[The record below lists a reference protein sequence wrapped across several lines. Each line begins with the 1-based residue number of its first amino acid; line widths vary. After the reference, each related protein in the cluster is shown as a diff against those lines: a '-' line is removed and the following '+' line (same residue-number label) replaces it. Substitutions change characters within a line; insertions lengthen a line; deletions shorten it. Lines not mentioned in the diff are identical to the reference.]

1 MSSQFNLLGQKRFGP
16 FFLTQF
22 LGAFNDNV
30 FKQALITLIAFKLA
44 GELASESA
52 SDSNT
57 LINLCAALFILPF
70 FLFSATAGQLADKI
84 EKSKLI
90 RNVKMLEVGIMLAAT
105 LAFQSGNIP
114 LLMGVLFL
122 LGTQSTI
129 FGPVKYGI
137 LPQVL
142 NERELTGGNGLVES
156 GTYLA
161 ILLGTVCGTMVIAE
175 TDAGEMWVGGL
186 LLLMAM
192 AGYFASTGIPEAA
205 ATDPGLKINWNPLT
219 ESWRILQFAARAR
232 PIWLSILG
240 ISWFWF
246 LGAIYITQLP
256 NFTRL
261 TLGGNESVY
270 TLLLVLFSCG
280 IGAGSLLCER
290 LSSHHVEIGL
300 VPFGSIGLTVFG
312 IDLFF
317 ASGEAASGSG
327 DALLN
332 ISQFWAQP
340 GSGRVIA
347 DIVLIGVFGGLY
359 SVPLYAMVQSRTD
372 PSHVSRVIAAN
383 NILNALLMVFSALVA
398 IGLLGMGLSIPELF
412 LVVAFMNALAALYI
426 YRQVP
431 LFLVRF
437 MIWLLLH
444 TMYRLK
450 RSNIE
455 KLPENG
461 PAVIVCNHVS
471 FVDPL
476 ILAGCITTPA
486 RFVMY
491 YKIYQQFGLHW
502 FFRTVR
508 TIPIAG
514 AKEDPEMFEQ
524 AFESIHKA
532 LQDGDIVAIYPEGQ
546 ITHDGEL
553 AAFRPGIERIIERDP
568 VPVYPMAM
576 RGLWGSFFSRYHGAA
591 MTKPFRRLWSR
602 IEIVVGDPVPPE
614 QVTAERM
621 QEEVLALRGDWR

>member
-1 MSSQFNLLGQKRFGP
+1 MSNQFGLLGQSRFGP

-30 FKQALITLIAFKLA
+30 FKQALITLIAFRLA
-44 GELASESA
+44 TVTAGDTGS
-52 SDSNT
+52 SDL

-70 FLFSATAGQLADKI
+70 LLFSATAGQLADRM
-84 EKSKLI
+84 EKSRLI
-90 RNVKMLEVGIMLAAT
+90 RNVKMLEVAIMLAAAVGFT
-105 LAFQSGNIP
+105 SGNVP

-122 LGTQSTI
+122 MGTQSTI

-161 ILLGTVCGTMVIAE
+161 ILLGTICGTMVIAE
-175 TDAGEMWVGGL
+175 LEGGVQWVAGIL
-186 LLLMAM
+186 LLVAM
-192 AGYFASTGIPEAA
+192 AGYFASLGIPEAP
-205 ATDPGLKINWNPLT
+205 ATDPDLKINWNPIS
-219 ESWRILQFAARAR
+219 ESWRILKFAARDRAVL
-232 PIWLSILG
+232 LSIMG

-246 LGAIYITQLP
+246 LGAVYITQLP
-256 NFTRL
+256 NYTRL
-261 TLGGNESVY
+261 TLGGNEAVY
-270 TLLLVLFSCG
+270 TLLLVQFSCG
-280 IGAGSLLCER
+280 IGLGSLLCER

-312 IDLFF
+312 VDLFL
-317 ASGEAASGSG
+317 AGGDPWQGESPRGIAE
-327 DALLN
+327 
-332 ISQFWAQP
+332 FWAAE
-340 GSGRVIA
+340 GSGRVVA
-347 DIVLIGVFGGLY
+347 DVVLIGVFGGLY
-359 SVPLYAMVQSRTD
+359 SVPLYAMVQSWTD
-372 PSHVSRVIAAN
+372 PAHVSRVIAAN
-383 NILNALLMVFSALVA
+383 NVLNALFMVGAAGLAV
-398 IGLLGMGLSIPELF
+398 GLLGIGLSIPQLF
-412 LVVAFMNALAALYI
+412 LVVALINALVALYI

-437 MIWLLLH
+437 LIWLMLH
-444 TMYRLK
+444 TMYRVK
-450 RSNIE
+450 RTNLE
-455 KLPENG
+455 KLPSEG

-491 YKIYQQFGLHW
+491 YKIYNQIGLRW
-502 FFRTVR
+502 FFRTVK

-524 AFESIHKA
+524 AFEKIHEA
-532 LQDGDIVAIYPEGQ
+532 LQAGDIVAIYPEGQ

-553 AAFRPGIERIIERDP
+553 ATFRPGIERIIARDP
-568 VPVYPMAM
+568 VPVVPMAM

-591 MTKPFRRLWSR
+591 MTRPFRRIWSR
-602 IEIVVGDPVPPE
+602 IEVVVGDPVPPE
-614 QVTAERM
+614 QVTAAM
-621 QEEVLALRGDWR
+621 LQEKVLALRGDWK